1 MSEEPTATTGSAN
14 AEALACRLRR
24 SLPAIVRQWE
34 ERVAAE
40 GTAHRAL
47 KAADVCLL
55 LESMARGGPGPGP
68 EPSAD
73 PGDAQPAR
81 LERVLREYR
90 LLRNALLDVLEA
102 EVPLPT
108 GDRDALL
115 DLLSDAEQ
123 EAAARFAMAHRQA
136 LARGEDEQRRM
147 ARAVRDREHTL
158 RLTTDA
164 VPVLLS
170 YIDTQGCY
178 RFANRTYEEWIGL
191 SREVVVGRHIRDV
204 VGAERY
210 ENVRPYIERALS
222 GEAVAIETAFPYP
235 DGKTR
240 YIHATYTPDVS
251 ETGEVRGIVV
261 SVSDLTG
268 RRQAEE
274 KRRVTA
280 ERVAHLQAV
289 TAALSEALTPD
300 QVAAVVVSQG
310 INALGARAGVVG
322 VVENDDVFHVLNYA
336 GYIPGNVDP
345 WLRFP
350 VSGPYPISEAVRAR
364 EPLWLDDRDE
374 YIARVPA
381 MASAIT
387 HETQS
392 FAAIPFMID
401 GRVTGALAMSFASRQ
416 TFGREDRD
424 FMLALAR
431 QCGQALERARL
442 YEAEVRAVTVSEEAR
457 RRSAFLAEASAVL
470 ASSLDYETTL
480 SNVARI
486 VVPGL
491 ADWCTVHLLEE
502 DGSVSELAIAH
513 ADPAKVEWARE
524 FRKRYPPD
532 PSQSRGIW
540 QVLRT
545 GQSTVYREI
554 SDDLLVR
561 GARDPEHLRLM
572 RELGM
577 RSVMMIPLVAR
588 GGTLGAISFIRAESG
603 NLYGDAEQAA
613 AEELA
618 RRCALAVENARL
630 FQDAQKMN
638 RAKDEFLAMLAH
650 ELRNPL
656 GAISNALHLLNECGA
671 DNDPM
676 ARHRAVATRQVRHM
690 AHLLEDLLDVSR
702 ITRGKVLLRMEPVDL
717 ARVVEDAAVAV
728 RAWMDERGHSLSVSL
743 PRREFCVAGDPTRLE
758 QIIANLLNNAAKY
771 TERGGAVKIRLAR
784 EGADAVLT
792 VSDNGAGICRELLP
806 HVFELFTQAD
816 RSLDRSEGG
825 LGIGLTLVKSLVEM
839 HGGTVRADSAGLGHG
854 SRFTVRLPILEAAG
868 MPRGQSAPPPVA
880 GARSVCVLLV
890 DDNADA
896 ADTLTEIMTA
906 WGHIVG
912 TASDGPEALRAAAD
926 QPPDVVLL
934 DIGLPGMDG
943 FEVARRLRALP
954 EAKGAFLA
962 ALTGYSGPEDRR
974 ETQSAGFDAHLPKPV
989 DLDALRDLLAQAA
1002 RRGEN
1007 S

>member
-1 MSEEPTATTGSAN
+1 MSEEPTATSGSVN
-14 AEALACRLRR
+14 AEALAFRVRR
-24 SLPAIVRQWE
+24 NIPAVVRRWDQ
-34 ERVAAE
+34 RVAAE
-40 GTAHRAL
+40 APTRRAL
-47 KAADVCLL
+47 KSADVCLL
-55 LESMARGGPGPGP
+55 LERMAPGEAGRQRGTDHG
-68 EPSAD
+68 AD
-73 PGDAQPAR
+73 SSQPI
-81 LERVLREYR
+81 EQVLREYH
-90 LLRNALLDVLEA
+90 LLRNALLEVLEA
-102 EVPLPT
+102 EGPLSSR
-108 GDRDALL
+108 DRDALL
-115 DLLSDAEQ
+115 DLVSDAEQ
-123 EAAARFAMAHRQA
+123 DAAAAFGTEHRRV
-136 LARGEDEQRRM
+136 LARGEHEYRRM

-170 YIDTQGCY
+170 YLDTQCYY
-178 RFANRTYEEWIGL
+178 RFANRTYEEWVGL
-191 SREVVVGRHIRDV
+191 KRDAVVGRHIRDV

-210 ENVRPYIERALS
+210 ENVRPYVERALA
-222 GEAVAIETAFPYP
+222 GEAVSIETALLYP

-240 YIHATYTPDVS
+240 YVHATYTPDVS
-251 ETGEVRGIVV
+251 ESGSVRGIVV

-268 RRQAEE
+268 GRQAEE
-274 KRRVTA
+274 KRRKAA

-310 INALGARAGVVG
+310 TSALGARAGIVG
-322 VVENDDVFHVLNYA
+322 LVENDDTFRVLNYA
-336 GYIPGNVDP
+336 GYIPDNVDP

-350 VSGPYPISEAVRAR
+350 LAGPYPISEAVRAR

-374 YIARVPA
+374 YIARFPT

-392 FAAIPFMID
+392 FAAIPFTID
-401 GRVTGALAMSFASRQ
+401 GRVTGALAMSFAVRQ
-416 TFGREDRD
+416 AFGREDRD
-424 FMLALAR
+424 FMTALAR

-480 SNVARI
+480 SNLARI

-502 DGSVSELAIAH
+502 SGSMSELAIAH

-532 PSQSRGIW
+532 PRQSVGIW

-545 GQSTVYREI
+545 GQSLVHREI

-561 GARDPEHLRLM
+561 GARDAEHLRLM
-572 RELGM
+572 RALGM

-588 GGTLGAISFIRAESG
+588 GRTLGAISFIRAESG
-603 NLYGDAEQAA
+603 KPYDDVEQAD

-618 RRCALAVENARL
+618 RRCALAVDNARL

-656 GAISNALHLLNECGA
+656 GAISNALHLLNARGA
-671 DNDPM
+671 PDDVT
-676 ARHRAVATRQVRHM
+676 ARHRAVATRQVGHM

-717 ARVVEDAAVAV
+717 TRVVQDAALTV
-728 RAWMDERGHSLSVSL
+728 RPWMDERGHDLSVSL
-743 PRREFCVAGDPTRLE
+743 PRRALCVAGDVTRLE

-771 TERGGAVKIRLAR
+771 TDRGGSVNIRLAR

-792 VSDNGAGICRELLP
+792 VSDNGAGISRDLLP
-806 HVFELFTQAD
+806 RVFELFTQAD

-839 HGGTVRADSAGLGHG
+839 HGGSVRADSAGLGQG
-854 SRFTVRLPILEAAG
+854 SCFTVRLPILHLEGGATG
-868 MPRGQSAPPPVA
+868 GQSAPLPQSLPRPA
-880 GARSVCVLLV
+880 HVLVV

-896 ADTLTEIMTA
+896 ADTLTEILTA
-906 WGHIVG
+906 WGHTVEV
-912 TASDGPEALRAAAD
+912 ASDGPEALRAAAER
-926 QPPDVVLL
+926 PPDVVLL
-934 DIGLPGMDG
+934 DIGLPAMDG

-954 EAKGAFLA
+954 QTRGAFLA

-974 ETQSAGFDAHLPKPV
+974 QTQSAGFDAHLPKPV
-989 DLDALRDLLAQAA
+989 DLDALRDILAKAA
-1002 RRGEN
+1002 RQGDC